1 MKGYDHTLSF
11 IVAQD
16 PLEHT
21 VNEFWWMIAEH
32 AVTTMVMLAEL
43 GDGQNKCHQYW
54 PASVDTTFDCDFVKV
69 KLIEEE
75 MFQYYVKRVFHVT
88 KKKVCIFFFHS
99 LYNLSVLQYKNN
111 IELRRSHQ

>member
-32 AVTTMVMLAEL
+32 AVTTLVMLAEL

-54 PASVDTTFDCDFVKV
+54 PASVDATFDCDFVKV
-69 KLIEEE
+69 KSIEEE

-88 KKKVCIFFFHS
+88 KKKVRMLFIPF
-99 LYNLSVLQYKNN
+99 
-111 IELRRSHQ
+111 